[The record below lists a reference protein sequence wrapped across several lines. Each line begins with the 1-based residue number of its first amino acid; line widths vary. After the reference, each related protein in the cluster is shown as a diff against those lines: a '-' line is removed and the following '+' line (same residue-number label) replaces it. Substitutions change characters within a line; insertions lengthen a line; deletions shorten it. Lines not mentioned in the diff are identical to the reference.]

1 MIFKETAVFTKRV
14 RRLLSEEEYR
24 FLQTRLLQDPDA
36 GSVIPGSGG
45 LRKIRWTAE
54 GSGKRGG
61 TRILYYW
68 AVSDETI
75 LFLFA
80 FAKNEREDLSPAQL
94 RQLADLVRKEY
105 P

>member
-24 FLQTRLLQDPDA
+24 LLQTRLLQDPDA
-36 GSVIPGSGG
+36 GPVIPGSGG